1 MSTRFRAFAPRR
13 LAAAAAAVALLVTSA
28 CSGGP
33 ADDRGEVDL
42 TVSQITTADSAPLY
56 MGIDKG
62 FFKQQGLNVNVKI
75 AESGSA
81 IIPAVVSGDSPIA
94 YANTVS
100 DLVAIDKGLDLR
112 FVTNAAST
120 GHDAAKDTSQI
131 FVKKDSTIK
140 SPADLAGKSIAVN
153 STKNLG
159 DLTVLTA
166 LRRLG
171 VDTKGT
177 RFVPMNYSD
186 MTTALDHGDVDAI
199 WQVEPFRTGALD
211 KGYRPVMSN
220 FTAAFPDA
228 TLGYYITSKKYAEKH
243 PRVVARFQKAMTRA
257 NAYAA
262 DHPYLYRKVAET
274 KVGISP
280 EVATRMNISQAKPE
294 LDNQSIRSIGAAAHD
309 LGFIET
315 EPDYNELFIR

>member
-1 MSTRFRAFAPRR
+1 MRTPLIRR
-13 LAAAAAAVALLVTSA
+13 LAAAAAAVVLLAVTG

-33 ADDRGEVDL
+33 ADDRGTVDL

-56 MGIDKG
+56 MGIEKG
-62 FFKQQGLNVNVKI
+62 FFKQQGLDVDVKI

-120 GHDAAKDTSQI
+120 GHDPAKDTSQI
-131 FVKKDSTIK
+131 FVARNSPIRT
-140 SPADLAGKSIAVN
+140 PADLAGKRIAVN

-166 LRRLG
+166 LKKLG
-171 VDTKGT
+171 VDTRGT
-177 RFVPMNYSD
+177 QWVPMNYSD
-186 MTTALDHGDVDAI
+186 MPTALDHGDVDAI
-199 WQVEPFRTGALD
+199 WGVEPFRTLERD
-211 KGYRPVMSN
+211 RGYRPVMSN

-228 TLGYYITSKKYAEKH
+228 TLGYYITSKKYAQKH
-243 PRVVARFQKAMTRA
+243 PRVVARFQKAMTRS

-262 DHPYLYRKVAET
+262 AHPYQYRRTAEA
-274 KVGISP
+274 KVGIAP
-280 EVATRMNISQAKPE
+280 DVAMRMNITRAKPT
-294 LDNQSIRSIGAAAHD
+294 LDDQSIRRIGAAAHD
-309 LGFIET
+309 LGFIEK
-315 EPDYNELFIR
+315 EPDYSQLFIK